1 MDPYLKFEKKDIL
14 ARKESKEITAAK
26 THLRRKTFQQQ
37 RSPKKHKTVHQKSS
51 PNQKET
57 QPKLFQ
63 TQSTSRF
70 EKYYQMLNQKI
81 HVNQNSYWN
90 TNSNSQMYTQLNSQ
104 QPYQRI
110 KAVAGINS
118 VSVNLMSKFGDM
130 NTNVASSSS
139 NLNLPTATSLNTS
152 STDTHVNYDSSEGN
166 NNKSM

>member
-1 MDPYLKFEKKDIL
+1 MFGKKDIP
-14 ARKESKEITAAK
+14 ARKESKETTAAK
-26 THLRRKTFQQQ
+26 ARLRRKTFLQQ
-37 RSPKKHKTVHQKSS
+37 RSAKKQKTVHRKSS
-51 PNQKET
+51 PNQKKT

-81 HVNQNSYWN
+81 HLDQNSNWN
-90 TNSNSQMYTQLNSQ
+90 TNSNTQMYTQPYTSQ
-104 QPYQRI
+104 QPYQRM
-110 KAVAGINS
+110 KTVAGINS

-166 NNKSM
+166 NNNSV